1 MSEAII
7 RGMLAQDLV
16 APDQIVGTNPLVA
29 RNDYMQDTYDIQ
41 VTTDNLDAAMQ
52 SDIVVLGVKPQY
64 FAGVADELKGQ
75 IRPNALVV
83 SIMAGTTIASIEA
96 GLQHGAIARSMP
108 NTPSQVGAGMTV
120 WTVTESVT
128 DAQRAQAQAI
138 FAALGEEAYVAG
150 EHYIDMATAIN
161 GSGPGYV
168 FLMLEAMIDTGVQM
182 GFARDIAEK
191 LVIQTVLGSAEYAK
205 QSDLHLAQLRNQVTS
220 PGGTTAAGLHAM
232 EQSGLRNALSDGIW
246 AAYRRSVELG
256 KK

>member
-7 RGMLAQDLV
+7 RGMLAQKLV
-16 APDQIVGTNPLVA
+16 EPDQIAGSNPLVE
-29 RNDYMQDTYDIQ
+29 RNDYMRDAYGIQ
-41 VTTDNLDAAMQ
+41 VTTDNRDAVAQ
-52 SDIVVLGVKPQY
+52 ADVVVLGVKPQY
-64 FAGVADELKGQ
+64 FGAVATELHAK

-83 SIMAGTTIASIEA
+83 SIMAGTTIASIQD
-96 GLQHGAIARSMP
+96 GLRHNAIARSMP

-120 WTVTESVT
+120 WTVTDAVT
-128 DAQRAQAQAI
+128 DTQKTEAQAI

-232 EQSGLRNALSDGIW
+232 EQAGLRNALSDGIW
-246 AAYRRSVELG
+246 AAYNRSVELG